1 MSSNTIYRVIFYNE
15 NKVYE
20 IYAREIYQGEMY
32 GFVEVE
38 DLVFGERSSLV
49 VDPGEERLKTEFS
62 GTSRTYI
69 PMHSIIRIDEVEK
82 GGTAKISESGSQG
95 SNVTRFPGSIYTPS
109 NDSGS

>member
-1 MSSNTIYRVIFYNE
+1 MSNKTIYRVIFYNE
-15 NKVYE
+15 NNVYE

-38 DLVFGERSSLV
+38 ELVFGERSSVV
-49 VDPGEERLKTEFS
+49 VDPAEERLKTEFS

-82 GGTAKISESGSQG
+82 EGPAKISETGNKD
-95 SNVTRFPGSIYTPS
+95 SNVTRFPSSIYTPG
-109 NDSGS
+109 NDSGN

>member
-1 MSSNTIYRVIFYNE
+1 MTNKTIYRVIFYNE
-15 NKVYE
+15 NNVYE

-38 DLVFGERSSLV
+38 ELVFGERSSLV
-49 VDPGEERLKTEFS
+49 VDPAEERLKTEFA

-82 GGTAKISESGSQG
+82 EGPVKISETSNKG
-95 SNVTRFPGSIYTPS
+95 SNITRFPTSIYTPT